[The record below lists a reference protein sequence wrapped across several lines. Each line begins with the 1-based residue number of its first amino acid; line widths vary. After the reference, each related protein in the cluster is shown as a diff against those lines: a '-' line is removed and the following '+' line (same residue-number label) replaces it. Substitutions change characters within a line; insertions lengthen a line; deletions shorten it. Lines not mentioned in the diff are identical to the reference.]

1 METNYYM
8 GIDVSKGYADFTIL
22 NQNKEVVEENF
33 QLDDTFEGHNQ
44 LFKILSDFYL
54 QHPDSKLF
62 AAVESTGGYENNWFT
77 TLHKLQFQMNLSV
90 ARLNPFGVSHSSK
103 ASMSRIITDKQSAK
117 HIADYLIGYPEKVNY
132 QSEDYFASAR
142 RQWSSIK
149 LFTKQK
155 TQLLNQ
161 LNSLLYIVNPEI
173 LSFCNNG
180 VRLWTLLLLEKYPT
194 ALKLSRARVTTLSKI
209 PYLTKTRADE
219 IIENA
224 KRSVAST
231 NDEIIEG
238 TIIALVKQ
246 IISLKKIITT
256 QIKFL
261 ETNVDLP
268 SEVKLLKSF
277 DGIGTYSAVGLMI
290 EIISVERFS
299 SSKKLASFF
308 GIHPVFKVSG
318 DGKSGFRMSKKGRKE
333 PRNILFN
340 TTRYAIVHNP
350 LIKELYANH
359 LKKGMSKL
367 SAMGAIMH
375 KILRI
380 IYGMLKNNTP
390 FNAQVDIDNRS
401 KLKVEVEKKQVSKL
415 KIERRFQLYDNK
427 APISRRQNK
436 MRKENELI
444 PK

>member
-1 METNYYM
+1 MQNEYFI

-22 NQNKEVVEENF
+22 DKRKKIVEENF
-33 QLDDTFEGHNQ
+33 QLDDTFEGHNK
-44 LFKILSDFYL
+44 LFVILSSFFK
-54 QHPDSKLF
+54 QHPNSKLF

-103 ASMSRIITDKQSAK
+103 ASMSRILTDKQSAK
-117 HIADYLIGYPEKVNY
+117 HIAEYLIGYPEKVNY

-142 RQWSSIK
+142 RQWTTIK
-149 LFTKQK
+149 LLTKQK

-161 LNSLLYIVNPEI
+161 LNSMLYIANPEI
-173 LSFCNNG
+173 LSYCNNG
-180 VRLWTLLLLEKYPT
+180 MRMWTLLLLEKYPT
-194 ALKLSRARVTTLSKI
+194 ALKLSRTRVTSLSKI
-209 PYLTKTRADE
+209 PYLSKSRSEE
-219 IIENA
+219 IIVNA
-224 KRSVAST
+224 KRSVASI
-231 NDEIIEG
+231 NDEIIEV
-238 TIIALVKQ
+238 TIVALVKQ
-246 IISLKKIITT
+246 IISLKKIIAR
-256 QIKFL
+256 QIELL
-261 ETNVDLP
+261 ETNVNLP

-277 DGIGTYSAVGLMI
+277 DGIGTYSAVGLML

-308 GIHPVFKVSG
+308 GIHPVFKLSG

-340 TTRYAIVHNP
+340 VSRYAIVHNP
-350 LIKELYANH
+350 LIKELYINH

-367 SAMGAIMH
+367 SAIGAIMH

-380 IYGMLKNNTP
+380 IYGMLKNNTL
-390 FNAQVDIDNRS
+390 FNAQIDYDNRNKVNNQS
-401 KLKVEVEKKQVSKL
+401 KKTTIK
-415 KIERRFQLYDNK
+415 RRFQLYDSK
-427 APISRRQNK
+427 APISRRENK
-436 MRKENELI
+436 KRKEKELL

>member
-1 METNYYM
+1 M
-8 GIDVSKGYADFTIL
+8 GIDVSKGYADLTIL
-22 NQNKEVVEENF
+22 DKRKKIVEENF
-33 QLDDTFEGHNQ
+33 QLDDTFEGHNK
-44 LFKILSDFYL
+44 LFEILSSFFT

-62 AAVESTGGYENNWFT
+62 VGVESTGGYENNWFT

-103 ASMSRIITDKQSAK
+103 ASMNRIITDKQSAK
-117 HIADYLIGYPEKVNY
+117 HIAEYLIGYSEKVNY
-132 QSEDYFASAR
+132 QNEDYFASAR

-161 LNSLLYIVNPEI
+161 LNSMLYIANPEL
-173 LSFCNNG
+173 LSFCNSG
-180 VRLWTLLLLEKYPT
+180 IRMWTLLLLEKYPT
-194 ALKLSRARVTTLSKI
+194 ALKLSRIRATSLSKI
-209 PYLTKTRADE
+209 PYLSKSRAEE

-224 KRSVAST
+224 KRSVASST
-231 NDEIIEG
+231 DETIEV

-246 IISLKKIITT
+246 IISLKKIIAK
-256 QIKFL
+256 QINLL

-268 SEVKLLKSF
+268 NEVKLLKTF

-299 SSKKLASFF
+299 SSKKLVSFF
-308 GIHPVFKVSG
+308 GIHPVFKTSG

-340 TTRYAIVHNP
+340 TARYAIVHNP
-350 LIKELYANH
+350 LIKELYINH

-367 SAMGAIMH
+367 SAIGAIMH

-380 IYGMLKNNTP
+380 IYGMLKSNTP
-390 FNAQVDIDNRS
+390 FNAQIDYDNRN
-401 KLKVEVEKKQVSKL
+401 KVNNQP
-415 KIERRFQLYDNK
+415 KINTVKRRFQLYDNR
-427 APISRRQNK
+427 APISRRENK
-436 MRKENELI
+436 KRKETELL

>member
-1 METNYYM
+1 MNKKYFM
-8 GIDVSKGYADFTIL
+8 GIDVSKGYADITVLDSRKRI
-22 NQNKEVVEENF
+22 VEENF
-33 QLDDTFEGHNQ
+33 QLDDTFEGHNK
-44 LFKILSDFYL
+44 LFEILCNFFT

-77 TLHKLQFQMNLSV
+77 ILHKLQSQMNISV

-103 ASMSRIITDKQSAK
+103 ASMNRIITDKQSAK
-117 HIADYLIGYPEKVNY
+117 HIAEYLIGYPEKVNY

-161 LNSLLYIVNPEI
+161 LNSLLYIANPEI

-180 VRLWTLLLLEKYPT
+180 MGLWTLLLLEKYPT
-194 ALKLSRARVTTLSKI
+194 ALKLSRARVTSLSKI
-209 PYLTKTRADE
+209 PYLTKSRAEE

-256 QIKFL
+256 QIKCL

-268 SEVKLLKSF
+268 SEIKLLKSF
-277 DGIGTYSAVGLMI
+277 GGIGTYSAVGLMI
-290 EIISVERFS
+290 EIVSVERFS

-308 GIHPVFKVSG
+308 GIHPVFKISG

-350 LIKELYANH
+350 LIKELYTNH

-367 SAMGAIMH
+367 SAIGAIMH

-390 FNAQVDIDNRS
+390 FNAQIDHRNRNNIIVNNQS
-401 KLKVEVEKKQVSKL
+401 KKYT
-415 KIERRFQLYDNK
+415 IERRFQLYDNK
-427 APISRRQNK
+427 APISRRENK
-436 MRKENELI
+436 MRKENELL

>member
-1 METNYYM
+1 MQANYYM

-22 NQNKEVVEENF
+22 NQKKEVVEENF

-62 AAVESTGGYENNWFT
+62 AAVESTGGYENNWFN
-77 TLHKLQFQMNLSV
+77 TLHKLQSTMELSV

-103 ASMSRIITDKQSAK
+103 ASMNRIITDKQSAK
-117 HIADYLIGYPEKVNY
+117 YVAEYLISYPEIVNY
-132 QSEDYFASAR
+132 EVEDYFASAR
-142 RQWSSIK
+142 RQWTSIK
-149 LFTKQK
+149 MFTKQK
-155 TQLLNQ
+155 TQLFNQ
-161 LNSLLYIVNPEI
+161 LNSLLYIANPEI
-173 LSFCNNG
+173 LSFCRDG
-180 VRLWTLLLLEKYPT
+180 IRLWTLLLLEKYPT
-194 ALKLSRARVTTLSKI
+194 ALKISRAKVTSLSKI
-209 PYLTKTRADE
+209 PYLSKIRAEE

-224 KRSVAST
+224 KHSIASA
-231 NDEIIEG
+231 NDETTEE
-238 TIIALVKQ
+238 TIVAIVKQ
-246 IISLKKIITT
+246 IISLKKIIDR
-256 QIKFL
+256 QINLL
-261 ETNVDLP
+261 ENNVDLP
-268 SEVKLLKSF
+268 NEVKLLKSF
-277 DGIGTYSAVGLMI
+277 NGIGTYSAVGLMI
-290 EIISVERFS
+290 EIISVERFQ

-340 TTRYAIVHNP
+340 ITRYAIAHNP
-350 LIKELYANH
+350 FIKEIYKNH
-359 LKKGMSKL
+359 LNKGMAKL
-367 SAMGAIMH
+367 AAMGACMH

-380 IYGMLKNNTP
+380 IYGMLKNYKP
-390 FNAQVDIDNRS
+390 FDAQIDLDNRS
-401 KLKVEVEKKQVSKL
+401 KIQVEKKQASKL
-415 KIERRFQLYDNK
+415 KIERRFQKPSNK